1 MTVSH
6 IRMMFLLG
14 LWQST
19 KVDAKPN
26 PNMVPLLEKSIL
38 LDIWGG
44 NTLFFKKRER
54 ERQIQKKLEH
64 CLNLNETW
72 TLQFYF

>member
-1 MTVSH
+1 MTVSN

-44 NTLFFKKRER
+44 EHTILKKKRER
-54 ERQIQKKLEH
+54 ETDPEEIR
-64 CLNLNETW
+64 
-72 TLQFYF
+72 TLPEFK

>member
-54 ERQIQKKLEH
+54 ETDPEEIR
-64 CLNLNETW
+64 
-72 TLQFYF
+72 TLPEFK